1 VVATVEH
8 MAQHVDS
15 SVPASSFRASLPPVV
30 RTSVSGVV
38 RNTSSAAVVAAPFP
52 VDVNFTD
59 PAGTT
64 SQVVTATA
72 LAGPTTIGAG
82 GSVPWTVT
90 VENPQSAPVP
100 GTANA
105 HTPTWRWA
113 DAALAATC
121 PR

>member
-1 VVATVEH
+1 
-8 MAQHVDS
+8 
-15 SVPASSFRASLPPVV
+15 
-30 RTSVSGVV
+30 
-38 RNTSSAAVVAAPFP
+38 
-52 VDVNFTD
+52 
-59 PAGTT
+59 
-64 SQVVTATA
+64 VTATA